1 MTIDKK
7 RYNPRCFFDVKIGD
21 EPAGR
26 IVFELF
32 ADVCPITCENFRALC
47 TGECGTGKT
56 TGKPLHYK
64 NVKFHRVIR
73 SFMIQGGDFSVDEG
87 FELKHDQPYLL
98 SMANRGKDTNGSQF
112 FMVHVVFGHVIKG
125 EDVVQAI
132 ESQPVD
138 NNSCP
143 LQPVI
148 IANCGELV
156 LKRKHKDKKHKRSAS
171 NAPSTGAEEG
181 SSGEKASEHKHR
193 KHHKHHS
200 KKSRKNKS
208 RKRDESAEKHIDK
221 VDDSAEQSFV
231 NPEEIPEVPANN
243 FLMRRVPNEPN
254 FVSQGRRLGGFYSRR
269 PQISRSGRKI
279 KGRGFMR
286 YRTPSPEGG
295 RSGSETPPH
304 WRQAQARMRPFRD
317 TLDVAQDGEQE
328 AGQEEQLPEEGE
340 LTNHTEQAAKE
351 KEKEN
356 RPRRRF
362 QAAVAAPN
370 ATDEN
375 QPLPGGDEPPRQRQR
390 KFEEEPRS
398 KRSLREERSPR
409 RRSRSPRDRQSRQRP
424 DEDKSG
430 GRSSGPSQHDVL
442 TTSNKERSRENRA
455 KSPQSRISSGL
466 NTASSLPLSQVKWS
480 SVTSPGTSGA
490 TPTPPSTSSR
500 WQSAPSTSKSTEPKQ
515 PDRSSQSTSK
525 SLSASK
531 PPSSTKE
538 PEKAGLAD
546 KSHSAAKSS
555 SAATKPERTGQAK
568 EAANKAEQPANKP
581 AVTAT
586 KMPVASTSHS
596 RSATKTTRE
605 VSRRGKD
612 ELLSSRSRS
621 RSRKRGRN
629 RSLSQRRR
637 RRSSSSSSTSS
648 SSSDGGGS
656 SDRRRTKSGRSRRR
670 SESGSSSDGSRG
682 GGSSRRGRMRR
693 RRSPSSS
700 SRSSSSSSS
709 SSSDGRGSSRRGHR
723 KRTPVRRKSRRSR
736 SSSNPSKHA
745 SSTSPRSL
753 AGFRADRLCARALRA
768 LTTFGVI
775 VALAD
780 WARPTSPPVADDLRR
795 QCSSDLL
802 DLLYAICRRR
812 HLSQVYPVLGLQ

>member
-73 SFMIQGGDFSVDEG
+73 SFMIQGGDFSVGNGSGGESIYGGTFKDEG

-112 FMVHVVFGHVIKG
+112 FITTQPTPHLDGVHVVFGHVIKG

-356 RPRRRF
+356 RPRRSPSPSDKRRERRDRNADRNHDRNLDRNRDRF
-362 QAAVAAPN
+362 R
-370 ATDEN
+370 DRRE
-375 QPLPGGDEPPRQRQR
+375 GRDRD
-390 KFEEEPRS
+390 S
-398 KRSLREERSPR
+398 KRRSPR
-409 RRSRSPRDRQSRQRP
+409 RTLRT
-424 DEDKSG
+424 K
-430 GRSSGPSQHDVL
+430 
-442 TTSNKERSRENRA
+442 TSLC
-455 KSPQSRISSGL
+455 P
-466 NTASSLPLSQVKWS
+466 V
-480 SVTSPGTSGA
+480 VTSRHGS
-490 TPTPPSTSSR
+490 
-500 WQSAPSTSKSTEPKQ
+500 
-515 PDRSSQSTSK
+515 D
-525 SLSASK
+525 SAS
-531 PPSSTKE
+531 
-538 PEKAGLAD
+538 L
-546 KSHSAAKSS
+546 
-555 SAATKPERTGQAK
+555 
-568 EAANKAEQPANKP
+568 
-581 AVTAT
+581 
-586 KMPVASTSHS
+586 
-596 RSATKTTRE
+596 
-605 VSRRGKD
+605 
-612 ELLSSRSRS
+612 
-621 RSRKRGRN
+621 
-629 RSLSQRRR
+629 
-637 RRSSSSSSTSS
+637 
-648 SSSDGGGS
+648 
-656 SDRRRTKSGRSRRR
+656 
-670 SESGSSSDGSRG
+670 
-682 GGSSRRGRMRR
+682 
-693 RRSPSSS
+693 
-700 SRSSSSSSS
+700 
-709 SSSDGRGSSRRGHR
+709 
-723 KRTPVRRKSRRSR
+723 RKSRG
-736 SSSNPSKHA
+736 
-745 SSTSPRSL
+745 PR
-753 AGFRADRLCARALRA
+753 
-768 LTTFGVI
+768 GV
-775 VALAD
+775 
-780 WARPTSPPVADDLRR
+780 
-795 QCSSDLL
+795 
-802 DLLYAICRRR
+802 
-812 HLSQVYPVLGLQ
+812 